1 MTMQKKHVRDK
12 PIPEAKKKLV
22 KELAAKMSASR
33 TVFIASSKGL
43 PGKQFHEIK
52 KKLRGKADMMVA
64 KKSIIN
70 RAIESLE
77 KGAIK
82 ELKQSI
88 NADYAVMFSEMDAFA
103 LASLLLD
110 YQSSRKAKTGD
121 IAPED
126 ISIEPGPT
134 DLVAGPAISELS
146 SVGLK
151 IAVKE
156 GKLEITKGAVVA
168 KKGEPLKANVASVL
182 GKLGVNPIKVG
193 FLPIAAYDS
202 KEEKVYT
209 NIVIDKHGTLEALKD
224 MIKKAIGFAIAIK
237 YPSDKTIRYFIAK
250 AAAEEKAIQKLINK
264 SDSTKQETGGN

>member
-1 MTMQKKHVRDK
+1 MKSVKKSVREK
-12 PIPEAKKKLV
+12 PIPEAKKELV
-22 KELAAKMSASR
+22 KELAMRMSSSR
-33 TVFIASSKGL
+33 TIFIASSKGL

-52 KKLRGKADMMVA
+52 KKLRGKAEVMVA

-70 RAIESLE
+70 RAIESME

-82 ELKQSI
+82 ELKRSI
-88 NADYAVMFSEMDAFA
+88 DADYAVMFSDMDSFA

-110 YQSSRKAKTGD
+110 YQSNRKAKAGD

-134 DLVAGPAISELS
+134 NLVAGPAISELS
-146 SVGLK
+146 AVGLK

-168 KKGEPLKANVASVL
+168 KKGEPLKNNVASVL
-182 GKLGVNPIKVG
+182 SKLGIDPIKVG

-209 NIVIDKHGTLEALKD
+209 NIIIDKHGTLEALKE
-224 MIKKAIGFAIAIK
+224 MIKKALGFAIAIK

-250 AAAEEKAIQKLINK
+250 AVMEEKAIHRLMEKNSEGK
-264 SDSTKQETGGN
+264 TNE